1 MATIPLAQLNELTIS
16 SSSSSFLAKSISHSL
31 HSSCVCAR
39 TRISKFGVGFLKRR
53 NDSRSRSMRLRCSF
67 SPMESARIKV
77 VGVGGGGNNAVN
89 RMISSGLQV
98 TFSISF
104 SLLEEKKNSDFHGFA
119 SIWYGKFPF
128 WVGCSVLVSN

>member
-1 MATIPLAQLNELTIS
+1 MAIIPLAQLNELTIS

-31 HSSCVCAR
+31 HSSCVCAS
-39 TRISKFGVGFLKRR
+39 TRIGFSKRR
-53 NDSRSRSMRLRCSF
+53 RDSTRSKSMGLRCSF

-98 TFSISF
+98 TLSISF
-104 SLLEEKKNSDFHGFA
+104 SLRRRKSNVLLLRFNLEVLIWVLIDFVCV
-119 SIWYGKFPF
+119 PE
-128 WVGCSVLVSN
+128 C